1 MLIID
6 NHFEMR
12 RLMLSILSKL
22 TIIKT
27 SNFGRQCFNT
37 LKDLMVAGEEL
48 EFLVMD
54 ILQKEVINKLEAQ
67 NSSLIPSS
75 LLNGLQ
81 ELVLKSG

>member
-67 NSSLIPSS
+67 NSSLMPSS